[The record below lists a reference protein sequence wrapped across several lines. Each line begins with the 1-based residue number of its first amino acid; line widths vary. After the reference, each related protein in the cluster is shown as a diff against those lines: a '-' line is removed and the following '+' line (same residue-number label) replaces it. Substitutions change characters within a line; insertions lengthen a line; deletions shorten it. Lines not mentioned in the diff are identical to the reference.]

1 MKIYNLRAKI
11 SSKKLIIYPLFIV
24 MMGIFL
30 LPNTAYL
37 STIDSEN
44 IINLTN
50 KERKSNGI
58 NTLTANQL
66 LTKAA
71 YDKADAL
78 MKNQTFSHTI
88 GDRKFSAW
96 IKDTNYK
103 YSFVGENL
111 AINFMSSEGVIKA
124 WLDSPTHKKNLLN
137 DRFQEIGVA
146 VVEGKFQGQNSII
159 VVQIFGTPLNSDT
172 TVNSNLE
179 LFELKNPDNTLT
191 GINLESENLLTN
203 IQNNS
208 ASTSLLNTSELTF
221 NPANYLDAVKINS
234 AQANEKNFDSGF
246 NYFNLAFYLF
256 IIIIISII
264 TYFFNLRTNL
274 KKITNL

>member
-1 MKIYNLRAKI
+1 
-11 SSKKLIIYPLFIV
+11 